1 MIKFILAPD
10 SFKES
15 MTAKEVCLSMEK
27 GIKKVIKD
35 AKCVY
40 VPMADGGEGTLDAL
54 VTSTNGEII
63 YKEVLNPLGNKINAR
78 FGILGDKNTA
88 IIEMAEAS
96 GIELIQINK
105 RNPMITT
112 SFGTGELI
120 KAALDLG
127 IKSIVI
133 GIGGSA
139 TNDAGV
145 GMMQALGAEFLD
157 ENNNEILFGGGELN
171 KIRSIDL
178 ANFDKRVKDVKFEV
192 ACDVTN
198 PLTGKNGASY
208 IFAKQK
214 GANNEMIKVLDS
226 NLKHF
231 ADIVKEQFNVDID
244 NIEGAGAAGGLGATL
259 AYFFNG
265 VLKSGIDL
273 VIKYSN
279 LEEKIHKADYIFT
292 GEGSIDSQTKFGKTI
307 SGIAKLGKKYNIP
320 VIALGGELDSNLNEL
335 YDLGVTSIFGI
346 VQGVST
352 LEEALKNGPKNIEK
366 TTESI
371 ARILKYSK
379 NAKGK

>member
-15 MTAKEVCLSMEK
+15 MTAREVCLSMEK

-96 GIELIQINK
+96 GLELIQTSK

-120 KAALDLG
+120 KEALDLDM
-127 IKSIVI
+127 KSIVI

-145 GMMQALGAEFLD
+145 GMMQALGAKFLD
-157 ENNNEILFGGGELN
+157 ENNYEISFGGGELN

-178 ANFDKRVKDVKFEV
+178 TNFDNRVKDVKFEV

-198 PLTGKNGASY
+198 TLTGKNGASY

-214 GANNEMIKVLDS
+214 GANDEMIKILDS

-231 ADIVKEQFNVDID
+231 ADIVKDQFNVNID
-244 NIEGAGAAGGLGATL
+244 NIKWAGAAGGLGATL

-265 VLKSGIDL
+265 VLKSGRDL
-273 VIKYSN
+273 VIKHSN
-279 LEEKIHKADYIFT
+279 LEEKIQKADYIFT

-307 SGIAKLGKKYNIP
+307 SGIAKLEKKYNIP
-320 VIALGGELDSNLNEL
+320 VIALGGELASNLDEL

-346 VQGVST
+346 LQGVST

-366 TTESI
+366 TTENI

-379 NAKGK
+379 KC